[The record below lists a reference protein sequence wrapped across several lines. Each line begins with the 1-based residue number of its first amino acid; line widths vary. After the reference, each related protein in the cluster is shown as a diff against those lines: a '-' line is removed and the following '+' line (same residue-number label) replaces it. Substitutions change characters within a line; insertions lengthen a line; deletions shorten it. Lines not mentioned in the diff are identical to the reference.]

1 VAKES
6 RSSWW
11 WKWAALVKV
20 NLLAR
25 LSQGSGRLIVLTRE
39 CWTWSGVLAEGE
51 IVVRAPWDKHLGPG
65 KAERLGFSK
74 EEMPSSEWEVM
85 LEYAP
90 RKESPAS

>member
-1 VAKES
+1 M
-6 RSSWW
+6 
-11 WKWAALVKV
+11 
-20 NLLAR
+20 
-25 LSQGSGRLIVLTRE
+25 
-39 CWTWSGVLAEGE
+39 
-51 IVVRAPWDKHLGPG
+51 VRAPWDKHLGPG